1 MVMYI
6 SKNRVRSTLVFSL
19 YALVFATLGFLLVF
33 SFTQSSLIHAADANK
48 WKSGQIIDDS
58 VFYNSNDLSTEQ
70 VQQFLDKMIN
80 SAGGCDTNGTKPSEL
95 GGGTRAQYGASRGY
109 PAPYTCINKYY
120 ESPSTKANNLSG
132 NPIPNDGISAA
143 QIIKNAASTY
153 GVSVRAL
160 LVIIQKESAG
170 PLLTDTWPFPYQFN
184 NAMGYGCPDTAP
196 CDPQYYG
203 FANQIS
209 NAARQFKLY
218 KENPNSYRKKAQQSN
233 DVLFNPSSTCGSS
246 PVFIT
251 NNATAGLYNYTPYQP
266 NQAALNNL
274 YGTGDGCSA
283 YGNRNFW
290 RMFTDWFGSTTGP
303 ENYWSIN
310 AVNVFAN
317 SSHTQQVRSNGSEL
331 FLSPEQKIY
340 VQVAVRNE
348 GRTTWT
354 KGQTRLGTYS
364 PIDYASSFADSSWLA
379 PFRITNFNEET
390 VAPTQTATFDFT
402 LTAPSNYGF
411 YTERYNLVTEGV
423 TWFNDAN
430 LRLYITVQKPDS
442 TPASS
447 QTILDSTTNSIGSG
461 TAILSSDKHS
471 VLKLQSDGSLDLFT
485 NFTRT
490 WSSKSNNTAANKL
503 ILQGD
508 GNLVLYTTSNSPVWS
523 SNTYG
528 SNANKLVLQSDG
540 NLVLYTPSN
549 SPVWSS
555 NTAIQDQTGLVSR
568 VLPDSLTM
576 YPGQSLTTPDR
587 RYSLN
592 YQGDGNIV
600 LYNASNSPI
609 WSTNTYLSTLGS
621 LGLQSDGNLVLK
633 NKEGSVI
640 WSSGTGNRGRSNLLL
655 QQDGNLVLYSNSG
668 PATWASNT
676 SGR

>member
-1 MVMYI
+1 MNTLTR
-6 SKNRVRSTLVFSL
+6 KNYSALLLSI
-19 YALVFATLGFLLVF
+19 YALLFAVLGFLIVF
-33 SFTQSSLIHAADANK
+33 SFSKSSSVNAADANK

-70 VQQFLDKMIN
+70 IQQFLDKMIN
-80 SAGGCDTNGTKPSEL
+80 SAGGCDTNGTRPSEL

-132 NPIPNDGISAA
+132 NPIPSDAISAA

-153 GVSVRAL
+153 GISVRAL

-246 PVFIT
+246 SVFIS
-251 NNATAGLYNYTPYQP
+251 NSATAGLYNYTPYQP

-283 YGNRNFW
+283 YGTRNFW

-317 SSHTQQVRSNGSEL
+317 SSRTQQVRSNGSEL
-331 FLSPEQKIY
+331 FLSPNQKIY
-340 VQVAVRNE
+340 VQVVVRNE

-364 PIDYASSFADSSWLA
+364 PIDYTSSFADSSWLA

-402 LTAPSNYGF
+402 LTAPSNFGF
-411 YTERYNLVTEGV
+411 YTERYNLVTEGL

-430 LRLYITVQKPDS
+430 LRLYMTVQKSDS

-447 QTILDSTTNSIGSG
+447 QTILDTSNSSINSG
-461 TAILSSDKHS
+461 ATILSSDKHS
-471 VLKLQSDGSLDLFT
+471 VLKLQTDGSLDLFT
-485 NFTRT
+485 NFART
-490 WSSKSNNTAANKL
+490 WSSKSNNSGA
-503 ILQGD
+503 
-508 GNLVLYTTSNSPVWS
+508 S
-523 SNTYG
+523 
-528 SNANKLVLQSDG
+528 KLVLQSDG

-549 SPVWSS
+549 SAVWSS
-555 NTAIQDQTGLVSR
+555 GTAIQDQTGLVSR
-568 VLPDSLTM
+568 ILPDGLTM
-576 YPGQSLTTPDR
+576 YSGQSLITPDR

-592 YQGDGNIV
+592 YQPDGNVV
-600 LYNASNSPI
+600 LYNATGNPI
-609 WSTNTYLSTLGS
+609 WSTNTYQSSLGS

-633 NKEGSVI
+633 NKDGSVI
-640 WSSGTGNRGRSNLLL
+640 WSSGTGNRGRSDLLL
-655 QQDGNLVLYSNSG
+655 QQDGNLVLYSTSG
-668 PATWASNT
+668 PATWATNT
-676 SGR
+676 SGK